1 VENRNGLLVDFRIA
15 PATGTAERETA
26 LVMVDDVLV
35 GQRRITLAADR
46 ALRHPGLREGLPRA
60 QRRAPRRAEQI
71 GEASPNGEAAC
82 HMSARMAEGAALGS
96 SRRRFLRDGA
106 NGVSLTPLTD
116 GEGGEIAEPPASGGV
131 TLRFSAH

>member
-1 VENRNGLLVDFRIA
+1 MAAATRREQASAVHCVDAPRTASLLVDFRMA

-71 GEASPNGEAAC
+71 GEA
-82 HMSARMAEGAALGS
+82 
-96 SRRRFLRDGA
+96 
-106 NGVSLTPLTD
+106 
-116 GEGGEIAEPPASGGV
+116 
-131 TLRFSAH
+131 